1 MRRSDKLSPARPPRP
16 RLSPY
21 GPFALLRASFVT
33 GLIVIAPIGITVWLI
48 WTLTGWMDSWVLP
61 LIPPRW
67 RPEHYIGINLRGLGA
82 VVFLVFT
89 VLIGWLARGMI
100 GRWLVRQADNLM
112 LRMPIIGRIHGGIK
126 HIAETILSEGDPKF
140 DQACLV
146 EFPRKNSWAIGFI
159 TGEPR
164 GELAEIQPG
173 RTHVA
178 VFVPTSPN
186 PTTGYLVY
194 VPDDEVQLLEMSP
207 EDAFKLIFSAGLVYP
222 PEPPSRGQENSSLRS
237 TVSR

>member
-1 MRRSDKLSPARPPRP
+1 MRRSDKLIQARPGRVGIEPF
-16 RLSPY
+16 
-21 GPFALLRASFVT
+21 GPFAVLRASFIT

-61 LIPPRW
+61 LIPPNL

-89 VLIGWLARGMI
+89 VMIGWLARGMI
-100 GRWLVRQADNLM
+100 GRWLVRQADMLM
-112 LRMPIIGRIHGGIK
+112 LRTPVIGRIHGTVK
-126 HIAETILSEGDPKF
+126 QIAETILSEGEPKF

-146 EFPRKNSWAIGFI
+146 EFPRKNAWVIGFV
-159 TGEPR
+159 TGVPR
-164 GELAEIQPG
+164 GELASISPG
-173 RTHVA
+173 RTHIG
-178 VFVPTSPN
+178 VFVPTAPN
-186 PTTGYLVY
+186 PTTGFVVF
-194 VPDDEVQLLEMSP
+194 VPEDEVQHLEMST

-222 PEPPSRGQENSSLRS
+222 PDQENIADRS